1 MTNRITDTFIIQN
14 LQVLSESKSDGMM
27 KIKGVFQRADEENNN
42 KRVYPKQI
50 LEREVKKAQ
59 DAIKENRFLGEL
71 DHPEYNAVKLMNVSH
86 KITSLQMNGNDVIG
100 EAVLL
105 NTPAGKV
112 AQDLIKGGVSLGIS
126 SRGLGSLTPIEEGRS
141 QVNEDYKLVC
151 FDLVADP
158 STKGAYP
165 SLTESTEISRI
176 VKQSVAKVQEEQLL
190 VHLLKE
196 RLVERDEETD
206 FDFDAYNKSIDKG
219 KSITECIKEGLGKQ
233 VSIKE
238 QLKELLREEGKGI
251 GNLMRQS
258 RRVKK
263 LHPEGAKLDT
273 DDSSDSK
280 IKQDIAD
287 NLKGLRRGGPRGR
300 EAARKSRERTRNIVR
315 QHTSS
320 TVRTVRKSRQRNSK

>member
-206 FDFDAYNKSIDKG
+206 FDFDAYNKSVKKG
-219 KSITECIKEGLGKQ
+219 QTISECIKAGLNEELSVRDRVKQ
-233 VSIKE
+233 LIKE
-238 QLKELLREEGKGI
+238 RTKEKR
-251 GNLMRQS
+251 
-258 RRVKK
+258 
-263 LHPEGAKLDT
+263 
-273 DDSSDSK
+273 
-280 IKQDIAD
+280 
-287 NLKGLRRGGPRGR
+287 
-300 EAARKSRERTRNIVR
+300 
-315 QHTSS
+315 
-320 TVRTVRKSRQRNSK
+320 